1 MSTDTTARPS
11 SSSASG
17 AVASGPVASGAGAS
31 SGSAAA
37 ASSARVELVVL
48 DMAGTTVVDDGVVEQ
63 AFARTADRVDL
74 GPTLTRDEALQHV
87 RDTMGQS
94 KIEVFRHLTG
104 GDEALAQRANEQF
117 EVAYGELADELGVEP
132 IAGAGE
138 LIEALRAS
146 GVAVVLTTGFA
157 PATRD
162 RLLDSL
168 GWQVDAALSPVDAGR
183 GRPAPDL
190 VLTALL
196 RTGASSVASV
206 VVVGDTVSDVLSGRS
221 AGAGL
226 VVGVTTGAHGRDQL
240 LAAGA
245 DVVLDGVAELV
256 GLPQVAGVL
265 GGAGAG
271 AGVAGGSAGT
281 GSGAA
286 GSGSAAESTALS
298 VA

>member
-11 SSSASG
+11 SSSS
-17 AVASGPVASGAGAS
+17 ASGPAASGAGAS
-31 SGSAAA
+31 SGSVAA

-245 DVVLDGVAELV
+245 DVVLDGVAELA

-265 GGAGAG
+265 GGSGAD
-271 AGVAGGSAGT
+271 AAGT
-281 GSGAA
+281 DSAAA
-286 GSGSAAESTALS
+286 GSRSAAASTASS